1 MRELCANTI
10 YKFVNRFSFVMKD
23 NVEPGRLQS
32 TNFLLLSCS
41 FNRLHKICRMRASC
55 HSAHSASQYKVNN

>member
-32 TNFLLLSCS
+32 TDFQLLSCS
-41 FNRLHKICRMRASC
+41 FNRLHKISRMRASC
-55 HSAHSASQYKVNN
+55 HSAHSASQHKVNN